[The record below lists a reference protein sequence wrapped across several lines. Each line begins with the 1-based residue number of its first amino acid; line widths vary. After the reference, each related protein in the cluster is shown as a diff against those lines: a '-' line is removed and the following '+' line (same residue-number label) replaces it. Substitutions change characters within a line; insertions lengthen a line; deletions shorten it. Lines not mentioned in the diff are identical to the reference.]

1 MSNNK
6 QERIIYAPIP
16 ENFAAEGTFLGYEIK
31 LLNILQAGVLGI
43 IPFLISY
50 GLINKNFEIE
60 NGLSLFGVTAL
71 FGLGLAYLGF
81 AGIDHVTPLEYLYR
95 ILKFKSRERK
105 TFFNPRVKREKIS
118 LLAEQ
123 SEINQTLPRE
133 KVLKMYN
140 DFLEKRNIADQQ
152 RAHLFEENELDEDT
166 YFEEDFDVMEK
177 PVEYMSDR
185 EFKQYKKEQKKAKK
199 KMIKEQKK
207 TEKEM
212 RRNAKKKNKEK
223 Q

>member
-1 MSNNK
+1 MKNNK
-6 QERIIYAPIP
+6 QETLIYAPIP

-31 LLNILQAGVLGI
+31 LLNILQAGLLGI

-50 GLINKNFEIE
+50 GLVNKYIKINNQ
-60 NGLSLFGVTAL
+60 LSLFGVTTL
-71 FGLGLAYLGF
+71 FALGLAYLGF

-95 ILKFKSRERK
+95 IIKFKSKERK

-133 KVLKMYN
+133 KVMKMYN

-152 RAHLFEENELDEDT
+152 KAHLFEESELDEDT
-166 YFEEDFDVMEK
+166 YFEEDFEVMEK
-177 PVEYMSDR
+177 PIEYMSDR

-199 KMIKEQKK
+199 KMIKEQKRI
-207 TEKEM
+207 EKEL
-212 RRNAKKKNKEK
+212 RKNAKKKSKEK
-223 Q
+223 